1 MFDYI
6 SLNLKVQQRIALF
19 VCLVKKKTAFTKD
32 NNITGSTAVNLRG
45 NPTVL

>member
-19 VCLVKKKTAFTKD
+19 VCLVKKEQRLQKT
-32 NNITGSTAVNLRG
+32 IILLV
-45 NPTVL
+45 VLQLT

>member
-19 VCLVKKKTAFTKD
+19 VCLVKKEQCLQKT
-32 NNITGSTAVNLRG
+32 IILLV
-45 NPTVL
+45 VLLLT